1 MGSKRTLDLA
11 LSKLCHSQFLR
22 KSGPNQKSYL
32 FDSNGIKL
40 KKKFEHCLTVDRIDL
55 RRVYSDDEAENVLRN
70 GQSAIQ
76 IPDNIKNIALKEK
89 EIQQEDND
97 CKLKLWNLI
106 QVSQESP
113 SFQYQGYLRSRRQF
127 WKQFMFNPGKISVKE
142 SPEKDSAIVNMDLE
156 EYNEEIPPIELER
169 IQTQTD
175 HFVKEKSNNSRVF
188 ISYLSSQ
195 AGLMA
200 VLLDSF
206 RIRQFC
212 KTPRLAL
219 NSKIAP
225 IEVGIMISS
234 SSTSDQKLKDLGRYI
249 ELNLTNEKINVLFG
263 DNLQTFDDL
272 GIPFVLMIDKNSFNQ
287 GVIQIRDRETTWK
300 EQIHLAHVVPRM
312 VKIFQHKE
320 IPDTLTS
327 VRQKYKLS

>member
-1 MGSKRTLDLA
+1 MFRYEVIISINYNSK
-11 LSKLCHSQFLR
+11 
-22 KSGPNQKSYL
+22 
-32 FDSNGIKL
+32 GI
-40 KKKFEHCLTVDRIDL
+40 FWFHGFCF
-55 RRVYSDDEAENVLRN
+55 
-70 GQSAIQ
+70 
-76 IPDNIKNIALKEK
+76 
-89 EIQQEDND
+89 
-97 CKLKLWNLI
+97 
-106 QVSQESP
+106 QVSKESP

-142 SPEKDSAIVNMDLE
+142 SSEKDSAIVNMDLE
-156 EYNEEIPPIELER
+156 EYDEEIPPIELER
-169 IQTQTD
+169 IQTTN
-175 HFVKEKSNNSRVF
+175 HFAKEDSSRVF

-225 IEVGIMISS
+225 IEVGIMLSS
-234 SSTSDQKLKDLGRYI
+234 SDEKVKDLGRYL

-263 DNLQTFDDL
+263 DKLETFDDL
-272 GIPFVLMIDKNSFNQ
+272 GIPFVLMIDKNSLDQ
-287 GVIQIRDRETTWK
+287 GVIEIRDRETTWK

-312 VKIFQHKE
+312 VKVFQHKE

-327 VRQKYKLS
+327 VRQKYKLTT

>member
-1 MGSKRTLDLA
+1 MI
-11 LSKLCHSQFLR
+11 FL
-22 KSGPNQKSYL
+22 
-32 FDSNGIKL
+32 
-40 KKKFEHCLTVDRIDL
+40 
-55 RRVYSDDEAENVLRN
+55 
-70 GQSAIQ
+70 
-76 IPDNIKNIALKEK
+76 
-89 EIQQEDND
+89 
-97 CKLKLWNLI
+97 

-249 ELNLTNEKINVLFG
+249 ELNLTNEKINVLFD

>member
-1 MGSKRTLDLA
+1 M
-11 LSKLCHSQFLR
+11 
-22 KSGPNQKSYL
+22 
-32 FDSNGIKL
+32 
-40 KKKFEHCLTVDRIDL
+40 
-55 RRVYSDDEAENVLRN
+55 
-70 GQSAIQ
+70 
-76 IPDNIKNIALKEK
+76 
-89 EIQQEDND
+89 
-97 CKLKLWNLI
+97 

-327 VRQKYKLS
+327 VRQKYKLL